1 MKKQQH
7 STIAIY
13 GTTNDQFP
21 PNQLVIS
28 VYMLYEI
35 WMWDGVNSPSYSC
48 SPPGLQRLQL
58 VSHLQWCPS
67 GLRGCS
73 WSILTVSMTI
83 WCPGFVNG
91 FSECLLAVT
100 TWPTWSMLM
109 TPSCSAHPTV
119 SWELWAYTAKKQRSL
134 AVTSVMDQTQLPSSL
149 ITTLLGLSRASFIW
163 GSQWSTTGTYS
174 QRSFAEEPWQ
184 PQLCSLSG
192 NQLFWKMQYHLHN
205 IASNVKTWFIWSA
218 QWAGKGCRPN
228 FRSDNDH

>member
-1 MKKQQH
+1 MKSEPSPLTCMFSPPWSVLMCSGLPNCNSFSNQVSNIFSTIIVGAMKKQQH

-73 WSILTVSMTI
+73 WSILTASMTI

-91 FSECLLAVT
+91 FPECLLAVT

-119 SWELWAYTAKKQRSL
+119 SWELWAYIQQRSRE
-134 AVTSVMDQTQLPSSL
+134 AWPSHRWWTRPSSL
-149 ITTLLGLSRASFIW
+149 PAW
-163 GSQWSTTGTYS
+163 
-174 QRSFAEEPWQ
+174 
-184 PQLCSLSG
+184 
-192 NQLFWKMQYHLHN
+192 
-205 IASNVKTWFIWSA
+205 
-218 QWAGKGCRPN
+218 
-228 FRSDNDH
+228 